1 MFEIILTRKGAKV
14 KTTKYQNFLFTY
26 FTKYVSLLSIY
37 IYIRIVLHPYKYHLI
52 TMRDNV
58 SFYSFPKN

>member
-37 IYIRIVLHPYKYHLI
+37 IYIYTYSFTSVQ
-52 TMRDNV
+52 V
-58 SFYSFPKN
+58 SFNNDAR

>member
-37 IYIRIVLHPYKYHLI
+37 IYTYSFTSVQ
-52 TMRDNV
+52 V
-58 SFYSFPKN
+58 SFNNDAR